1 MPHNTG
7 AHRANL
13 SFSEITLS
21 QLSIERV
28 DETAIVVLNR
38 PGRHNAL
45 TGDLYLEIGE
55 AVSSLIADNNVRC
68 IVLAGAG
75 TSFCGGFDLGESA
88 DHGANDDLWVQWT
101 QLQGQRR
108 VLKTLW
114 DSPKPT
120 ICEAKGYC
128 LGGGM
133 SLLNQC
139 DFVVAAR
146 DTVFGEPEMK
156 FSLMPQPKLLYYM
169 PLRQAKEIMLLGEQF
184 SAEEGHRVGLVNRVV
199 DPGQLRDTTLAMAA
213 KLAAMPRETMQM
225 AKRMINA
232 ALKAQGQELM
242 DEWGWDDF
250 LISKVIPT
258 AQRQKFLQ
266 TIERDGLSAALRE
279 VKQRHDVLESR

>member
-1 MPHNTG
+1 M
-7 AHRANL
+7 
-13 SFSEITLS
+13 
-21 QLSIERV
+21 
-28 DETAIVVLNR
+28 VLNR
-38 PGRHNAL
+38 PERHNAL
-45 TGDLYLEIGE
+45 TASLYLEIGE
-55 AVSSLIADNNVRC
+55 VASSLIQDDQIRC

-75 TSFCGGFDLGESA
+75 SSFCGGFDLGESA
-88 DHGANDDLWVQWT
+88 DHGANEDLWTQWT

-108 VLKTLW
+108 ILKMLW

-133 SLLNQC
+133 SLLHQC

-146 DTVFGEPEMK
+146 DATFGEPEIK

-169 PLRQAKEIMLLGEQF
+169 PLRQAKEIMLLGERF

-199 DPGQLRDTTLAMAA
+199 EVEQLRETTLAMAA
-213 KLAAMPRETMQM
+213 RFAAMPPETMRM
-225 AKRMINA
+225 AKRMING

-250 LISKVIPT
+250 LLSKVIPT
-258 AQRQKFLQ
+258 EQRQQFLQ
-266 TIERDGLSAALRE
+266 TIEREGVTAALRE
-279 VKQRHDVLESR
+279 VKLRHDALERRS

>member
-1 MPHNTG
+1 MP
-7 AHRANL
+7 
-13 SFSEITLS
+13 
-21 QLSIERV
+21 QLEIERV

-45 TGDLYLEIGE
+45 TGSLYLEIGD
-55 AVSSLIADNNVRC
+55 AVSALLADDQVRC

-88 DHGANDDLWVQWT
+88 DHAANEDLWTQWT

-108 VLKTLW
+108 ILKMLW

-139 DFVVAAR
+139 DFVVAAS
-146 DTVFGEPEMK
+146 DTVFGEPEIK
-156 FSLMPQPKLLYYM
+156 FSLMPSPKLLYFM
-169 PLRQAKEIMLLGEQF
+169 PLRQAKEIMLLGERF
-184 SAEEGHRVGLVNRVV
+184 SAEEGHRVGLVNRVASP
-199 DPGQLRDTTLAMAA
+199 DRLRETTLAMAA

-225 AKRMINA
+225 AKRLINA

-258 AQRQKFLQ
+258 AQRQKFMQ
-266 TIERDGLSAALRE
+266 TIEREGVTAALRE